1 MPRSGQV
8 QCGSAFHVQQE
19 NQTRPR
25 FGRILCGASFCIHH
39 LDRFAVETFFM
50 SNKRTYA
57 KIWTGSLWKHISCP
71 VQTRP
76 KFGRILCG
84 ASYCVHHLDRLT
96 VEAPFMSKKVTNQ
109 GQDLHRFTV
118 EAHFMSIKRANLD
131 QDLDR
136 FTVET
141 FHVQQEI
148 C

>member
-1 MPRSGQV
+1 
-8 QCGSAFHVQQE
+8 
-19 NQTRPR
+19 
-25 FGRILCGASFCIHH
+25 
-39 LDRFAVETFFM
+39 
-50 SNKRTYA
+50 
-57 KIWTGSLWKHISCP
+57 
-71 VQTRP
+71 
-76 KFGRILCG
+76 
-84 ASYCVHHLDRLT
+84 
-96 VEAPFMSKKVTNQ
+96 MSKKVTNQ